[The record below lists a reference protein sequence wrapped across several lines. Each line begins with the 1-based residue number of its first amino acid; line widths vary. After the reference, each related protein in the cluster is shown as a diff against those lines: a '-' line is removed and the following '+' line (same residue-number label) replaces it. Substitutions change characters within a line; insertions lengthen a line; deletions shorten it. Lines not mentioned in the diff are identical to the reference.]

1 MIKEYKKSIKI
12 YFSIIIIL
20 PLIIFSY
27 IWFYDPIQIF
37 HKSFIKSDLHL
48 HGNMRQQA
56 AGITNNYE
64 FDSIILGTSML
75 ENTSAFE
82 ATKIVGG
89 NFVNI
94 SLSGSSFFERELVLS
109 YALKKKNLK
118 NVIYS
123 LDSSSY
129 IDLNKSHKSYPI
141 NTYNFLYDENY
152 FNDFKAYWNKK
163 FFKCFLTFSTKPNCI
178 GNKKTLEYPNVWFTN
193 KTHSDRFGGLD
204 NWFKANNDEQIKGAF
219 SSIVST
225 SEKIKKGEK
234 ISLDG
239 IEEKIT
245 KSKQYID
252 EYLLDN
258 VKKYSNT
265 KFIFVFPPYSRMLY
279 AQWKQYNQPNYEIHK
294 AIIKYL
300 VQQSVLY
307 KNLEIYGYEDKEF
320 LDDIA
325 NYKDLSHYH
334 QWVNSM
340 MLQSFKNKSEFLTI
354 ENVDNYIKVAED
366 KAQNYNVFE
375 ISDKIEEYLKKGG
388 K

>member
-1 MIKEYKKSIKI
+1 MLRNFKKSIKI
-12 YFSIIIIL
+12 YFFVIIIIPSL
-20 PLIIFSY
+20 LFSY
-27 IWFYDPIQIF
+27 IYYYDPMQIF
-37 HKSFIKSDLHL
+37 HKSYIQQELHL

-56 AGITNNYE
+56 AGIINNFE
-64 FDSIILGTSML
+64 FDSIIIGTSML
-75 ENTSAFE
+75 ENTSSFE
-82 ATKIVGG
+82 ASKLLGG

-94 SLSGSSFFERELVLS
+94 SLSGSDFYERNFVLS
-109 YALKKKNLK
+109 HALKNKDIKY
-118 NVIYS
+118 VIYS
-123 LDSSSY
+123 IDVDSY
-129 IDLNKSHKSYPI
+129 NLRKGHRRYP
-141 NTYNFLYDENY
+141 TETFDYLYDKNP

-178 GNKKTLEYPNVWFTN
+178 GNKKTLEYPNVWFTS

-204 NWFKANNDEQIKGAF
+204 NWFKAKNNSQIKGAF

-234 ISLDG
+234 IPLDD
-239 IEEKIT
+239 IEENNK
-245 KSKQYID
+245 KHEDYLN

-258 VKKYSNT
+258 VKKYKNT

-334 QWVNSM
+334 QWINSM
-340 MLQSFKNKSEFLTI
+340 MLQSFKNKTELLTI
-354 ENVDNYIKVAED
+354 QNVDNYIKVAED
-366 KAQNYNVFE
+366 KAQNYNIFE
-375 ISDKIEEYLKKGG
+375 ISDKIEEYLKNNK
-388 K
+388 

>member
-1 MIKEYKKSIKI
+1 MLRNFKKSIKI
-12 YFSIIIIL
+12 YFFVIIIIPSL
-20 PLIIFSY
+20 LFSY
-27 IWFYDPIQIF
+27 IYYYDSMQIF
-37 HKSFIKSDLHL
+37 HKSYIQQELHL

-56 AGITNNYE
+56 AGIINNFE
-64 FDSIILGTSML
+64 FDSIIIGTSML
-75 ENTSAFE
+75 ENTSSFE
-82 ATKIVGG
+82 ASKLLGG

-94 SLSGSSFFERELVLS
+94 SLSGSDFYERNFVLS
-109 YALKKKNLK
+109 YALNKKNIK

-123 LDSSSY
+123 LDNVY
-129 IDLNKSHKSYPI
+129 IGQNKDNKNYSIETFDY
-141 NTYNFLYDENY
+141 LYDSNAL
-152 FNDFKAYWNKK
+152 NDFKIYWNEK
-163 FFKCFLTFSTKPNCI
+163 FFNCILNFSKEPACI

-193 KTHSDRFGGLD
+193 KGHSDRFGGLN
-204 NWFKANNDEQIKGAF
+204 NWFKAKNNSQIKGAF

-258 VKKYSNT
+258 VKKYSDT

-294 AIIKYL
+294 EIIKYL

-307 KNLEIYGYEDKEF
+307 KNLEIYGYEDKDF

-340 MLQSFKNKSEFLTI
+340 MLQSFKNKTELLTI
-354 ENVDNYIKVAED
+354 QNVDNYINIAED
-366 KAQNYNVFE
+366 KAQNYNIFE
-375 ISDKIEEYLKKGG
+375 ISDKIEEYLKNNK
-388 K
+388 